1 MCILNK
7 SLRGRMNQLIFLN
20 SGTLNVLLGVNQAMY
35 ALKQQLNIVVQL
47 NLSITLGLQ
56 GCCLA

>member
-7 SLRGRMNQLIFLN
+7 SLRGRMNQLIFLI

-35 ALKQQLNIVVQL
+35 ALKWKKVVQL
-47 NLSITLGLQ
+47 NLTIPLGL
-56 GCCLA
+56 